1 MNAHPQNRPKQAWE
15 MTRAEVRGLSPNCTL
30 ADLKAH
36 SLLVADAVQTGK
48 PVPKSVL
55 QDYPE
60 LKQKGTIPE
69 LAYMAT

>member
-15 MTRAEVRGLSPNCTL
+15 MTRAEVRGLFPKCTL

-36 SLLVADAVQTGK
+36 SLLVKDAVQTGK
-48 PVPKSVL
+48 PVPISVL

-60 LKQKGTIPE
+60 LKGKGTQAE
-69 LAYMAT
+69 LAGLAT